1 MDSTRER
8 GDSAAPLRSDVR
20 LLGTIL
26 GNVLVEQ
33 EGQWLLDLVETV
45 RRSARA
51 ARSTGAADFAVPLAG
66 AEPRAQA
73 LVLRAF
79 GLYFQLANLAE
90 QHHRLR
96 RRRED
101 AHEGRVS
108 RESLDDAFR
117 QLDAVPADELEAR
130 ANGTSIRLVLTA
142 HPTETTRRS
151 VLLAHIRI
159 QEQLVVL
166 DDARLS
172 PTERREAEERIA
184 EEVTLLWQTDEVRHD
199 RLRISDEIRH
209 VLWFFEH
216 SLMSAA
222 TDLLRGWRERL
233 PGAPTPLTFGS
244 WVGGDMDGNP
254 AAGPASIDEALER
267 ARELALARYRDE
279 VRALAVEIAAARS
292 LVAVSDELEGS
303 LTRDEEELPTYAAE
317 VGARNQ
323 LEPYRRKLSFMWWRL
338 GNDGYRN
345 AGELIDDLRLIR
357 RSLSANGGGRV
368 ANGRVARLERMVELF
383 GFHVAKL
390 DIRLHAGD
398 LATDR
403 ARDAVAAAEAARRR
417 HGAAALDTLIVSG
430 TSSADDIVH
439 ALELTTEPLAIVPL
453 FETVDDLDRA
463 PAILDALFVDE
474 RFANRV
480 RERGGVAEVMV
491 GYSDSGKDSGY
502 LAAQW
507 AIYRAQEALAEVAQ
521 RHDVELTIFHGRGGS
536 AGRGGGP
543 THAAIVSQPAGH
555 PPGRVKLTEQGE
567 TVSFKYG
574 LEGLARQN
582 LEAALAGTLLAT
594 FPRELSPPP
603 STDDRATLDRL
614 AAVSRRAY
622 RTFVWENEEFVDFFR
637 AFTPVD
643 ELALLE
649 IASRPARRPDDVD
662 YLTSLRAIPWVFAW
676 TQNRVLLPAW
686 FGCGAAFAE
695 AGSSTLRDLY
705 ERLPFFRAV
714 VDNLEMTLAKSS
726 LSIARGYLPLVRDPT
741 LFHAIEDEHA
751 RAVAGVLAAT
761 GVARLLERQP
771 MLRRSVDLRNPY
783 VDPMNAV
790 QIELLR
796 RHRAG
801 DDTAQLPLL
810 RSIAGIAAALRNTG

>member
-1 MDSTRER
+1 VDPTRER
-8 GDSAAPLRSDVR
+8 GDSATPLRRDVR
-20 LLGTIL
+20 LLGTTL
-26 GNVLVEQ
+26 GTVLVEQ

-45 RRSARA
+45 RRSART
-51 ARSTGAADFAVPLAG
+51 ARSTGSAQFATPVAG
-66 AEPRAQA
+66 TDPRAQV

-101 AHEGRVS
+101 AHDGRTS

-117 QLDAVPADELEAR
+117 QLAAVPAGELQSR

-151 VLLAHIRI
+151 VLLAHIRV
-159 QEQLVVL
+159 QRQLDVL
-166 DDARLS
+166 DDARVS
-172 PTERREAEERIA
+172 PAERRQAEERIA

-199 RLRISDEIRH
+199 RLRISDEISH
-209 VLWFFEH
+209 ALWFFEH
-216 SLMSAA
+216 SLISAT
-222 TDLLRGWRERL
+222 TDLLGAWRERL
-233 PGAPTPLTFGS
+233 PASAIPLSFGS

-267 ARELALARYRDE
+267 AREVALARYRDE

-292 LVAVSDELEGS
+292 LVEISDELELS
-303 LTRDEEELPTYAAE
+303 LRRDEGELPAYVAE
-317 VGARNQ
+317 IGARTQ
-323 LEPYRRKLSFMWWRL
+323 LEPYRRKLTFMWQRL
-338 GNDGYRN
+338 SSGGYRD
-345 AGELIDDLRLIR
+345 ASELLDDLRLIR
-357 RSLSANGGGRV
+357 RSLAANGGRRV
-368 ANGRVARLERMVELF
+368 ANGRVARLERMVEVF

-390 DIRLHAGD
+390 DIRLHARD
-398 LATDR
+398 LASER
-403 ARDAVAAAEAARRR
+403 AQAAVAAAEAARRR
-417 HGAAALDTLIVSG
+417 HGASALDTLIVSG
-430 TSSADDIVH
+430 TSSTGDVRR

-463 PAILDALFVDE
+463 AAMLNELLADE

-480 RERGGVAEVMV
+480 RERGGAVEVMV

-507 AIYRAQEALAEVAQ
+507 AIYRAQEALAGVAR
-521 RHDVELTIFHGRGGS
+521 RHGVELTIFHGRGGS

-555 PPGRVKLTEQGE
+555 PPGRVKVTEQGE

-574 LEGLARQN
+574 LEGLARRN

-594 FPRELSPPP
+594 FPEQLSPPP
-603 STDDRATLDRL
+603 STDDRALLDRL
-614 AAVSRRAY
+614 AALSRQAY
-622 RTFVWENEEFVDFFR
+622 RTFVWENEEFVEFFR

-649 IASRPARRPDDVD
+649 IASRPARRPDDAD
-662 YLTSLRAIPWVFAW
+662 YLSSLRAIPWVFAW

-695 AGSSTLRDLY
+695 AGTGVLRDLY

-726 LSIARGYLPLVRDPT
+726 LPIARGYLPLVRDPV
-741 LFHAIEDEHA
+741 LFDTIEDEHA

-761 GVARLLERQP
+761 GVSQLLERQP

-790 QIELLR
+790 QVELLR

-801 DDTAQLPLL
+801 DAAAQLPLL